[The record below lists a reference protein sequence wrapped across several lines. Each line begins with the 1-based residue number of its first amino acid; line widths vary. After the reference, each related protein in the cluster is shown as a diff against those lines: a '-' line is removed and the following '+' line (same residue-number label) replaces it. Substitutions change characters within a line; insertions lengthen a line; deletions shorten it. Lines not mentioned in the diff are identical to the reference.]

1 MNPQR
6 DGTITRQAPEQYMED
21 EDNLWTLGSPTR
33 TSRMRSPSVL
43 IVTSMVIWQRNTDQR
58 RRNKK
63 HKLVLNATRRGTL
76 PKIVKG
82 NRQ

>member
-33 TSRMRSPSVL
+33 TSRMGSPSVL
-43 IVTSMVIWQRNTDQR
+43 IATSMVI
-58 RRNKK
+58 
-63 HKLVLNATRRGTL
+63 
-76 PKIVKG
+76 
-82 NRQ
+82 

>member
-6 DGTITRQAPEQYMED
+6 DNMITRQAPEQYMED
-21 EDNLWTLGSPTR
+21 ENNLWTLGNPTR
-33 TSRMRSPSVL
+33 TSKTESPSAS
-43 IVTSMVIWQRNTDQR
+43 IATSMVIWQRNADWK

-63 HKLVLNATRRGTL
+63 HERVSNATRRGAL

-82 NRQ
+82 NR

>member
-6 DGTITRQAPEQYMED
+6 DDMITRQAPERYMED
-21 EDNLWTLGSPTR
+21 EDNLWTLGNPTR
-33 TSRMRSPSVL
+33 TSKMESPSAS
-43 IVTSMVIWQRNTDQR
+43 IATSMVIWQRNADWK

-63 HKLVLNATRRGTL
+63 HERVSNVTRRGTL

-82 NRQ
+82 NR